1 MIFIVSQMAAGQ
13 SRQIKTTL
21 QFIHI
26 EAGNFLPAVE
36 EGVRRGWCEEE
47 HF

>member
-13 SRQIKTTL
+13 YRKIKTTL
-21 QFIHI
+21 QLIHI
-26 EAGNFLPAVE
+26 EAGNFPPGVE